1 MLIMSEESA
10 PIKIAK
16 QKVIA
21 NNPKKKTKCN
31 NKNYLNNPKEGR
43 KGRKGKQNTD
53 RTNRKQI
60 AR

>member
-43 KGRKGKQNTD
+43 KGRKGKQN
-53 RTNRKQI
+53 RKQV